1 MGVGAVK
8 ETGNQVRT
16 LGCKKPLIVTDKGLS
31 ALGVADKIKGYVE
44 EAGAQA
50 VIFDGAEPNPTDI
63 NVHDGLK
70 IFQEEKCDSIIS
82 WAAEAPTTVPRVS
95 VSLPPTAATSVITRE
110 STSPANQ
117 CLRSS
122 PSTPLP
128 VLPVK

>member
-1 MGVGAVK
+1 MALADQVYGFFIPTVTLMGVGAVK

-82 WAAEAPTTVPRVS
+82 
-95 VSLPPTAATSVITRE
+95 LGG
-110 STSPANQ
+110 
-117 CLRSS
+117 
-122 PSTPLP
+122 
-128 VLPVK
+128 